1 VARSARWRPTA
12 AQDRAAASLCHS
24 WVGAYVRGRDDG
36 SLELQTVERRG
47 FRRYL
52 VNRDGAVTLLES
64 RPESARHVWG
74 YALRIGGGTL
84 AFATAAAMLVKLIE
98 ATGFAAAIA
107 TIGIVTCFLGELMME
122 STIAPRGRG
131 WKKIGGA
138 DF

>member
-1 VARSARWRPTA
+1 VARSAQWRPTA
-12 AQDRAAASLCHS
+12 AQDRAAASLCDS

-36 SLELQTVERRG
+36 CLEVQTVERGG

-52 VNRDGAVTLLES
+52 VDRNGAVALLES

-74 YALRIGGGTL
+74 YALRIGGGIL
-84 AFATAAAMLVKLIE
+84 AFATAAAILVKLIE
-98 ATGFAAAIA
+98 ATAFGAAVVS
-107 TIGIVTCFLGELMME
+107 IGIAACFLGELMME

-131 WKKIGGA
+131 WKKVGGA